1 MMKLSLFRIAF
12 FAVLLAAL
20 AGCHPHGRA
29 AGPSR
34 GKAPETV
41 ELRWEELPP
50 VRASR
55 AAPISLT
62 AADGSGIELVTL
74 KARGTVEGPLAFTEL
89 TLIFENPSPRVLEG
103 TFALTLPPTA
113 SVHRFAMRIGGVLQE
128 GEIVER
134 QKAEQTFEAFMHQ
147 RVDPA
152 LLEQQPGNQ
161 FRARVFPIAPR
172 EQKEIVLAYS
182 ELLEKSDQPYR
193 LYLSG
198 LPTLDELDIR
208 VSVAGNEGY
217 RLFHLERELVTP
229 DRDFV
234 LPETARSGSPAL
246 ARAGKFA
253 VARVK
258 MQNATGTDAIDDLAI
273 AVDTSASRAPELRNQ
288 VDQLGRFLSG
298 LAARGNPRV
307 RVLAFDQE
315 TSEVFQGRASEFGH
329 PHAGT
334 MLARGAGGATD
345 FSKALGSLR
354 GQKRLLILSDGIF
367 TAGASGLPD
376 WQNQARAAG
385 IERLDVALAGATRD
399 EKAAKKLT
407 TTGLRTGALL
417 EGVASDQAF
426 ERLLRRGT
434 SPLRIR
440 VPNSSFSFPERISAA
455 GGRDEALVFAELT
468 AEGPFEVVLEGT
480 RYAFPSS
487 VTASPALV
495 ERALARARIEKLV
508 SDHAATSDEA
518 IRNRIQRRVVSL
530 SRKHQ
535 VLSPFTSLLVL
546 ESEEDYARFGIDRNA
561 PHEFMA
567 LGDSGGVEIV
577 GRAREALPSDV
588 QGGLSG
594 ALPAGR
600 RGVDQDKDAIPDA
613 ADRCPDTPETYN
625 GFEDTDGCPDKGR
638 VIIESSNIIILE
650 AIQFET
656 GTATILPES
665 RPIIDAV
672 VATLKGHPEF
682 LLIEVAGYTDAMG
695 DPARNQRL
703 SEQRAQAVQQALLRG
718 GIAPTRI
725 IARGYGQRCP
735 RAENASAAGRN
746 ANRRVEFRILKTEDG
761 DTGVQTCSAREPG
774 PTPPALK
781 PAARLR
787 EQIDPAE
794 RPLERAPAVEGELAR
809 IRALLAQGHTDEAL
823 RAAKAYR
830 DLKPAEELSWVA
842 LGDVELKKGDLRG
855 AARAYGSLIDLAG
868 DSAPKRRAAAGWLE
882 AVGHRATKSDPKL
895 YADALALAVDSYRW
909 ALERRRDQPS
919 SHELYAYAL
928 AKQGKLDQ
936 AFDVLVK
943 ALGENFDR
951 RFGNARALLAAD
963 LGMVAAARVARAPDT
978 RDDIDRQLRALGV
991 QLAAKP
997 TVRFVL
1003 SWESDTSDVNLL
1015 VSGENRRHSSVSS
1028 NVRDGFGP
1036 EQVVLTDLSTQPQ
1049 KLAVTYDR
1057 RGFQGYALGKVTIV
1071 YFDGTGGLSFD
1082 DRPFVLMKEH
1092 GSQELGEFRLP

>member
-1 MMKLSLFRIAF
+1 MRPSLFRIALL
-12 FAVLLAAL
+12 AVLLAAL

-41 ELRWEELPP
+41 ELRWEELPGAP
-50 VRASR
+50 ARASR

-62 AADGSGIELVTL
+62 AADGTGIELVTL

-89 TLIFENPSPRVLEG
+89 TLIFENPSSRTLEG
-103 TFALTLPPTA
+103 TFTLALPPTA

-152 LLEQQPGNQ
+152 LLEQQHGNQ
-161 FRARVFPIAPR
+161 FRARVFPIAPK
-172 EQKEIVLAYS
+172 EQKEIVLSYS

-217 RLFHLERELVTP
+217 RIYHLERELFTP

-234 LPETARSGSPAL
+234 LPETVRSNSPGL

-258 MQNATGTDAIDDLAI
+258 MQNTTSADAIDELAI
-273 AVDTSASRAPELRNQ
+273 AVDTSASRATELRSQ
-288 VDQLGRFLSG
+288 VDELGRFLSG
-298 LAARGNPRV
+298 LATRGNPRV
-307 RVLAFDQE
+307 RVFAFDQE
-315 TSEVFQGRASEFGH
+315 TSEVFLGRASEFGR
-329 PHAGT
+329 PHAASV
-334 MLARGAGGATD
+334 LARGAGGATD
-345 FSKALGSLR
+345 LGNALGSLR
-354 GQKRLLILSDGIF
+354 GQKRLLLLSDGIF
-367 TAGASGLPD
+367 TTGASTD
-376 WQNQARAAG
+376 WQNQARGAG
-385 IERLDVALAGATRD
+385 IERLDVALTGAIRD
-399 EKAAKKLT
+399 EKTAKKLT
-407 TTGLRTGALL
+407 LAGLRAGALL
-417 EGVASDQAF
+417 EGVASDKSF
-426 ERLLRRGT
+426 ERLLLRGT
-434 SPLRIR
+434 SLLRIR
-440 VPNSSFSFPERISAA
+440 VPNSSFSFPEQLSAA

-468 AEGPFEVVLEGT
+468 GEGPLEILLEGT

-508 SDHAATSDEA
+508 SDHAATSDDA

-561 PHEFMA
+561 PHEYMA

-577 GRAREALPSDV
+577 GRARGALPFDG
-588 QGGLSG
+588 QGATSG

-600 RGVDQDKDAIPDA
+600 RGVDQDKDGLPDA
-613 ADRCPDTPETYN
+613 ADRCPDAPETYN
-625 GFEDTDGCPDKGR
+625 GFDDGDGCPDKGR
-638 VIIESSNIIILE
+638 VLIESSNIIILDT
-650 AIQFET
+650 IQFET
-656 GTATILPES
+656 GTARIRPES
-665 RPIIDAV
+665 FPIIDAI

-682 LLIEVAGYTDAMG
+682 LLIEVAGYTDVQG
-695 DPARNQRL
+695 NPARNQRL
-703 SEQRAQAVQQALLRG
+703 SEQRAQAVQQALVRG
-718 GIAPTRI
+718 GIAPARLV
-725 IARGYGQRCP
+725 ARGYGQRCP
-735 RAENASAAGRN
+735 RAENATAVGRDR
-746 ANRRVEFRILKTEDG
+746 NRRVEFKILKTEDG
-761 DTGVQTCSAREPG
+761 ETGAQTCAGREPG

-781 PAARLR
+781 PAAWLR
-787 EQIDPAE
+787 KEFEPAE
-794 RPLERAPAVEGELAR
+794 RSLTRTPAVEGELAR
-809 IRALLAQGHTDEAL
+809 IRALTQGNAGEAL
-823 RAAKAYR
+823 RAATAYR
-830 DLKPAEELSWVA
+830 DQKPADELSWVA
-842 LGDVELKKGDLRG
+842 LGDVALEKGDFRA

-868 DSAPKRRAAAGWLE
+868 DSAPKRRAAAGLLE
-882 AVGHRATKSDPKL
+882 AVAHRAAKREPKL
-895 YADALALAVDSYRW
+895 AADALALAVDAYRW
-909 ALERRRDQPS
+909 ALERRRDHPS

-936 AFDVLVK
+936 AFAVLFK
-943 ALGENFDR
+943 ALGEDFDP

-963 LGMVAAARVARAPDT
+963 LGMIAAVWVARAPDVK
-978 RDDIDRQLRALGV
+978 DDVLR
-991 QLAAKP
+991 QLAARRVEMAKAP
-997 TVRFVL
+997 SLRFVL

-1015 VSGENRRHSSVSS
+1015 ISAEDRRYSSVPS

-1036 EQVVLTDLSTQPQ
+1036 EQVVFTDSLTEPH
-1049 KLAVTYDR
+1049 KLGVVYDR
-1057 RGFQGYALGKVTIV
+1057 RGFQGHALGKVAIV
-1071 YFDGTGGLSFD
+1071 YFDGLGGLSFE

-1092 GSQELGEFRLP
+1092 GYQDLGEFHLP